1 MLLSTFKVTGS
12 AYMSNYEISFA
23 PASLDPLGVSV
34 KWEEQIW
41 CLNMKSIELK
51 TPVTNLY
58 IMCSG
63 CMDLCTFY
71 GI

>member
-1 MLLSTFKVTGS
+1 MLMYT
-12 AYMSNYEISFA
+12 NYEISFA
-23 PASLDPLGVSV
+23 PASLDPSRVSV

-58 IMCSG
+58 TMSSG
-63 CMDLCTFY
+63 CMDPCTFY

>member
-1 MLLSTFKVTGS
+1 MPK
-12 AYMSNYEISFA
+12 YINYDISFI
-23 PASLDPLGVSV
+23 PLLHWTPLEVSV

-58 IMCSG
+58 TMSSG
-63 CMDLCTFY
+63 GTDLCTFF

>member
-1 MLLSTFKVTGS
+1 MLM
-12 AYMSNYEISFA
+12 YIDYEISFV
-23 PASLDPLGVSV
+23 PLLHWTPLGVSV

-41 CLNMKSIELK
+41 CLNIKAMELK

-58 IMCSG
+58 TMSSG
-63 CMDLCTFY
+63 CMDPCTFY